1 MRLVRRLRVRDV
13 RTYDSAEV
21 TLGPRLTIVHG
32 PNGAG
37 KTNLLEALYVGLHRA
52 LLPHRQRPRGHP
64 LRCAR
69 RCGSRWTSRP
79 RTASTS
85 WRSATS
91 PRSRARVTA
100 DGAPVERILDVGFRP
115 LVSVF
120 LPDRLELV
128 KGAPAGP
135 ARTPGPGRRGA
146 VAGARRRPPRL
157 RPGARAAQRAARR
170 GCARAATSSSSLHT
184 WDLELGRLALALRDD
199 RARAAELIAPG
210 VAEIAAELGL
220 AGETELRYRP
230 RTRAATAEEFAAEL
244 AERLDSDLARGFTG
258 HGPHRDDLVLSRD
271 GRELRA
277 YGSQGEQRL
286 ALLALLLAERDVA
299 RRRPRGPAAAAA
311 RRRDERARR
320 RAPRACSSR
329 ASRASARSSSRPPTS
344 PTCPTPTARAWCAW
358 RSSRGVVRQEAR
370 GGMSAGRRQ
379 PRAGR

>member
-37 KTNLLEALYVGLHRA
+37 KTNLLEALYVGLTGRSCRTGNDREVIRFDAPA
-52 LLPHRQRPRGHP
+52 LRVEVDIETADGIHELAVGYEPSQPR
-64 LRCAR
+64 
-69 RCGSRWTSRP
+69 
-79 RTASTS
+79 
-85 WRSATS
+85 
-91 PRSRARVTA
+91 RVTA

-128 KGAPAGP
+128 KGAPAGRRAHLDQVVAALWP
-135 ARTPGPGRRGA
+135 AR
-146 VAGARRRPPRL
+146 V
-157 RPGARAAQRAARR
+157 AARR
-170 GCARAATSSSSLHT
+170 GYAQALAQRNALLSRVRSGGTSGSSLHT

-210 VAEIAAELGL
+210 VAEIAEELGL

-230 RTRAATAEEFAAEL
+230 RTRATTAEEFAAEL

-286 ALLALLLAERDVA
+286 ALLSLLLAERDVLADVREDPPLLLLDDVMSELDAERRERLVA
-299 RRRPRGPAAAAA
+299 RVTRVGQVVVTTTDLAHVPDADGSGVVRLAV
-311 RRRDERARR
+311 
-320 RAPRACSSR
+320 
-329 ASRASARSSSRPPTS
+329 SA
-344 PTCPTPTARAWCAW
+344 
-358 RSSRGVVRQEAR
+358 GVVRQEAV
-370 GGMSAGRRQ
+370 A
-379 PRAGR
+379 A